1 MPSSGFS
8 EKKNLNFFGGDFD
21 HKKVKKK
28 GRESK
33 TKNSWIKKVYEKCPK
48 WIITRKLN
56 QFAWLTNVF
65 TDSTFYVKRVIAFFL
80 IGVAVFEE
88 KSIRTQ
94 FGLGDSFNALVIE
107 IALLGVRKKSIIFWT
122 VKRCYNKRCFFFAYM
137 KWREMSTLSYASR
150 PSLLSE
156 P

>member
-8 EKKNLNFFGGDFD
+8 EKKNSTSLVVTLIT
-21 HKKVKKK
+21 KKVKKK

-48 WIITRKLN
+48 WIITWKLN

-122 VKRCYNKRCFFFAYM
+122 VKRCYNKRWFFFAYM